1 MRLDGPTSSAEP
13 AAAAGATVD
22 RFDST
27 SWCLLEPDISVG
39 WAAGGLVAPSGGAS
53 GAARAAPSA
62 SPAGGGAAPDG
73 EVGSRQA
80 RRLKPCLKVAGIQFY
95 GASEPLP
102 VAAAVF
108 RREVLVHR
116 DHWRTPECIAV
127 LQSLHPRVG
136 RWSPIGSLGEDNL
149 RHILELTFSTP
160 QRRTSAP
167 PGPTNEFLKTTASAS
182 SCL

>member
-1 MRLDGPTSSAEP
+1 MGRLLPP
-13 AAAAGATVD
+13 NLLRPQVD

-39 WAAGGLVAPSGGAS
+39 WAAGGLVAPSGGSS

-73 EVGSRQA
+73 EVESRQA
-80 RRLKPCLKVAGIQFY
+80 RRLKLANSGPNELVQFY
-95 GASEPLP
+95 GAGPLP

-160 QRRTSAP
+160 QGRT
-167 PGPTNEFLKTTASAS
+167 
-182 SCL
+182 